1 MILVYV
7 DFMDSS
13 DEIPRYKKY
22 LNKMNIKAKVTD
34 DPLYTQNISS
44 YTHVF
49 MDYGG
54 LDQPGN
60 SLFSHTCKYVDQL
73 IDNHPSVEFIIISV
87 MGKMWFSRDM
97 KNLEK
102 PNLHCMS
109 NFTDEKELSQI
120 LNQPPPKA
128 EE

>member
-22 LNKMNIKAKVTD
+22 LDKMNIKAKVTD
-34 DPLYTQNISS
+34 DPLFDQNISA

-54 LDQPGN
+54 LNLPGN
-60 SLFSHTCKYVDQL
+60 SLFSRTCDLVDEL
-73 IDNHPSVEFIIISV
+73 IDEHPSVEFIIISV
-87 MGKMWFSRDM
+87 MGRTWFSQDM
-97 KNLEK
+97 KNLER
-102 PNLHCMS
+102 PNLRFMS
-109 NFTDEKELSQI
+109 RFTDEKEFFQI
-120 LNQPPPKA
+120 LTP
-128 EE
+128 